1 MSEKPSDHTDIKDAE
16 RYNRNLDTRD
26 ICGPKISH
34 YGRNNVELPN
44 PSVFAGVRKG
54 AFDTVSQNGGSFF
67 KPSRNTSTA
76 FSHLDMTAAA
86 YNVDLQKKM
95 EANGKVNHQTKSKAD
110 PAAMIIAGMPVQP
123 EPFSIT
129 QLLSSKG

>member
-1 MSEKPSDHTDIKDAE
+1 MKEIEK
-16 RYNRNLDTRD
+16 YNRSLDVRD

-34 YGRNNVELPN
+34 YGRNQAALPN

-76 FSHLDMTAAA
+76 FSHLDMTDAS
-86 YNVDLQKKM
+86 YNVDLMKKM
-95 EANGKVNHQTKSKAD
+95 QDNGKVNDQKRNKAD
-110 PAAMIIAGMPVQP
+110 PAAMIIAGMAVQP
-123 EPFSIT
+123 EPFSIV
-129 QLLSSKG
+129 QLLSDTSKG